1 MRDTKIRNYMK
12 AKAYNLS
19 PSFNGVVSQVDF
31 FYENI
36 LRDQPLDKGQR
47 LADQFNDL
55 YHLFLNKFARLSH
68 DPSFSDEQAQE
79 MKKLLNDL
87 LKVRRE
93 LEKS

>member
-1 MRDTKIRNYMK
+1 MLDIKIRNCMK

-31 FYENI
+31 FYESV
-36 LRDQPLDKGQR
+36 LRDQPLEESQR

-68 DPSFSDEQAQE
+68 DPSFTDEQEKE
-79 MKKLLNDL
+79 MKKLLDDL